1 MFGLM
6 LLLVISVTQ
15 KNYSPTLGK
24 HGGRVRI
31 LNSFISSGRI
41 ILYSIVLSSLLC
53 LRLRVRTSYQRMYL
67 QTNSLILKET
77 RFQQAVI
84 GLFGCMSILMNSLA
98 NKMYCAMCLQPMH
111 QKLRIMTLHGRIS
124 KHATTMSL

>member
-6 LLLVISVTQ
+6 LLLVISVIQ
-15 KNYSPTLGK
+15 KNYSLILGK

-31 LNSFISSGRI
+31 LNSFISLVRI

-53 LRLRVRTSYQRMYL
+53 LRLRVRTSYQRMSL

-77 RFQQAVI
+77 RSQQAVI
-84 GLFGCMSILMNSLA
+84 GLFGCMNILMSSLA
-98 NKMYCAMCLQPMH
+98 NKMYCAMYLQPMH